1 MDISSCQLSAAQ
13 TQGKH
18 ILAANAKGCSFVK
31 RMKVFRDY
39 QYRITALV
47 FERHHRLALYLD

>member
-39 QYRITALV
+39 Q
-47 FERHHRLALYLD
+47 